1 MAHEYS
7 VQIHEFL
14 SGKLKEVEEGMAAA
28 AAAND
33 AEQLHYEKGRLD
45 LLNTMR
51 KHMTD
56 KFDLATQ
63 KYF

>member
-7 VQIHEFL
+7 VEIHTF
-14 SGKLKEVEEGMAAA
+14 LKEKLNQAETNLASARSSNDEEQ
-28 AAAND
+28 
-33 AEQLHYEKGRLD
+33 EHYEKGRLD
-45 LLNTMR
+45 LLLQMR